1 MFTATLSVIDK
12 KLGHNSDV
20 HQHVTGS
27 TVVSIY
33 NEMINDKKKD
43 LLITTKRGW
52 VSKVIMLKEAMEYI

>member
-43 LLITTKRGW
+43 LLITTKRG
-52 VSKVIMLKEAMEYI
+52 